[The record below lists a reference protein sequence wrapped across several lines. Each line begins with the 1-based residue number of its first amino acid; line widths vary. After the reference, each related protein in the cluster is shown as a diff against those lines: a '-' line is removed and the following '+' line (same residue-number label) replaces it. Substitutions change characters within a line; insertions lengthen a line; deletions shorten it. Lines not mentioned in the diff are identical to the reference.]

1 MTNTFKRVLLSTAAL
16 LILGSA
22 SSFANTVLKVGA
34 TPVPHAEILN
44 AVKDKL
50 AKEGIDLKVVDFT
63 DYVTPN
69 LALADGELD
78 ANYFQHKPYLDKF
91 CEEKGLKLNVA
102 GGVHV
107 EPIGVFSAKLKSID
121 DIPNKATVAI
131 PNDPSNGGR
140 ALILLHNAGII
151 TLNDPTNLY
160 ATEFDVA
167 KNPKKLKFKTL
178 EAAQLPRVLKDVDF
192 AVINGATEFDVA
204 KNPKKLKFK
213 TLEAAQLPR
222 VLKDVDF
229 AVINGNYALE
239 AGLNPAE
246 DSLLLEGKES
256 PYTNIVAVK
265 AGDEKR
271 EEIVKL
277 INALNSPETAE
288 FINTTYKGA
297 VVGKESP
304 YTNIVA
310 VKAGDEKR
318 EEIVKLINALNSPET
333 AEFINT
339 TYKGAVVPA
348 F

>member
-1 MTNTFKRVLLSTAAL
+1 MTNKFKRVLLSTTAL
-16 LILGSA
+16 LVLGTTA
-22 SSFANTVLKVGA
+22 LANTTLKVGA

-50 AKEGIDLKVVDFT
+50 AKDGIDLKVVDFT

-69 LALADGELD
+69 LALADGEID
-78 ANYFQHKPYLDKF
+78 ANFFQHKPYLDKF
-91 CEEKGLKLNVA
+91 CEEKGLNLTVA

-107 EPIGVFSAKLKSID
+107 EPIGVFSEKLKSIE
-121 DIPNKATVAI
+121 DIPSKATVAI

-192 AVINGATEFDVA
+192 AVING
-204 KNPKKLKFK
+204 
-213 TLEAAQLPR
+213 
-222 VLKDVDF
+222 
-229 AVINGNYALE
+229 NYALE
-239 AGLNPAE
+239 AGLSPTE
-246 DSLLLEGKES
+246 DALLLEGKES

-277 INALNSPETAE
+277 MEVLNSQDVAD
-288 FINTTYKGA
+288 FINNNYKG
-297 VVGKESP
+297 G
-304 YTNIVA
+304 
-310 VKAGDEKR
+310 
-318 EEIVKLINALNSPET
+318 
-333 AEFINT
+333 
-339 TYKGAVVPA
+339 VVPA